1 MTSYGKKRRKELA
14 FEHKTKWDLRRWRV
28 QDYNNRGG
36 SFGVKQ
42 EIKISLAVIPVIVSV
57 DYILSSQPKLVNTSL
72 TLVSNG
78 LQTELL
84 TTVLL
89 TTTSEY
95 RVEK

>member
-1 MTSYGKKRRKELA
+1 MGFASFGVY
-14 FEHKTKWDLRRWRV
+14 KTTIIEAD
-28 QDYNNRGG
+28 
-36 SFGVKQ
+36 SGVKQ

>member
-1 MTSYGKKRRKELA
+1 MDNHCNYR
-14 FEHKTKWDLRRWRV
+14 
-28 QDYNNRGG
+28 NRCVY
-36 SFGVKQ
+36 S
-42 EIKISLAVIPVIVSV
+42 ACPAPAY

>member
-1 MTSYGKKRRKELA
+1 MAVY
-14 FEHKTKWDLRRWRV
+14 
-28 QDYNNRGG
+28 
-36 SFGVKQ
+36 
-42 EIKISLAVIPVIVSV
+42 KITIIEAGFWGETRDKDKFSVIPVIVSV
-57 DYILSSQPKLVNTSL
+57 DYILSFQPKLVNTSL